1 MEQHNDFTTALKVH
15 LDGNA
20 DLWPSQSTAY
30 TTGSLDSAMLTIDTT
45 QLFHAANI
53 PIPATPATPTPM
65 DCQTT
70 PTVWEPTPPPPT
82 LPPALQE
89 GMGSEA
95 PDALSCDTAMNSPD
109 SDVQL
114 VGITVSN
121 IQHIPTSQQ
130 SLHEALVKAAEGMD
144 RGRPTTRLSVKTRA
158 IIADVAKR
166 PSGAE
171 PVVSAQ
177 PIRGVSRAQFRMRM
191 QDASRASAWSDASFE
206 SFDNDD
212 LEFFQE
218 AVPVPTDIPQFF
230 EDLEAAFQAPYI
242 LEAVDISG
250 IEVDGVAGTD
260 RHGVCYTADNK
271 DDLVELTEE
280 LRQELGREISSA
292 ASGYAEFY
300 LCDMIKLHKNSN
312 IPASVQDFND
322 SVGMVIAALD
332 AGVDADLPIKGLLP
346 SSWFRLAAGLLS
358 AMLRG
363 VLRSRDQK
371 SKGRVD
377 CDLVDHFRISQDLD
391 MPVTEGGR
399 IAVMA
404 RQLSDTFD
412 LYSRKDQPESV
423 EYLQR
428 IQKIT
433 QRYTRR
439 AVTQAAAQS
448 YQVSAADAVT
458 MRNIALEDRASRTL
472 QELQDDPNTKMIVE
486 QEVRRRMMKKLE
498 DECVEDIDEWRTV
511 YRKGLATALRA
522 EATGTDIPVLS
533 HSQIVREC
541 SGEIQAQVDK
551 KVEEIRLSIIQEEVE
566 KHLLLSETDNAKAS
580 IRRKY
585 YADIEKARQEARAE
599 VSSEKK
605 AWAVAYRD
613 SNHLEFLSAKAK
625 DLGYMLV
632 RLDADEE
639 REGHS
644 AKRGALEGKCSRSA
658 SRAEDVTP
666 CSVPVTPVTRPR
678 KLDGSITPTPVKKK
692 TKAKGKGRALV
703 IPKPLPSQHGVQA
716 VAGEESMDEDAPIPP
731 PLFLAT
737 SSAPSTPKT
746 AVPILPIS
754 VPINVRASQQPDGP
768 VRDPVLVPLPP
779 TIPPTPV
786 VTVADLPTAI
796 QGNAGVAP
804 IPESSRDSQEGVPPL
819 MDSPLRGVSSSMH
832 NPKNQMEVDA
842 GAQPPLAPSPTPT
855 DIPPPNA
862 PVKTSLPTVVVPA
875 LPSIP
880 LLPGLAELLSALQT
894 NITNA
899 FTSQISS
906 ITTRLDQHDAQI
918 KSLVSAP
925 RPSSVMSPT
934 PSITTAKPANYLPHS
949 KKGYYQVIRLGP
961 LVPPPI

>member
-20 DLWPSQSTAY
+20 DLWPSQTTAY
-30 TTGSLDSAMLTIDTT
+30 TTGSLDDAMLSIDTT
-45 QLFHAANI
+45 HLLNAANI
-53 PIPATPATPTPM
+53 PIPPTPV
-65 DCQTT
+65 DRQTT
-70 PTVWEPTPPPPT
+70 PTTWEPTPPPLT
-82 LPPALQE
+82 LPPTQQE
-89 GMGSEA
+89 GMGSKA
-95 PDALSCDTAMNSPD
+95 PDNLNCDTAMNSPD

-114 VGITVSN
+114 VGIKVGNSN
-121 IQHIPTSQQ
+121 DIPTSQQ
-130 SLHEALVKAAEGMD
+130 SLHEALTKAAESLE
-144 RGRPTTRLSVKTRA
+144 RGRPVTRLSAKTRSL
-158 IIADVAKR
+158 IADAAKG

-171 PVVSAQ
+171 QIVSAQ
-177 PIRGVSRAQFRMRM
+177 PIRSVSRAYARVRMR
-191 QDASRASAWSDASFE
+191 DASRASVWSDASFE
-206 SFDNDD
+206 SFDDDD
-212 LEFFQE
+212 LEFFRE

-230 EDLEAAFQAPYI
+230 EDLEAAFHAPY
-242 LEAVDISG
+242 LLGAVDISG
-250 IEVDGVAGTD
+250 IEVDGTKGTD
-260 RHGVCYTADNK
+260 RHGVCYTDDNK
-271 DDLVELTEE
+271 KDLIDLTDE

-300 LCDMIKLHKNSN
+300 LRDMIKLHKNSH

-332 AGVDADLPIKGLLP
+332 AGVDADVPIKGLLP

-377 CDLVDHFRISQDLD
+377 CDPVDHFHISQDLD
-391 MPVTEGGR
+391 MPATEGGR

-412 LYSRKDQPESV
+412 LYSRKDQPDSV

-439 AVTQAAAQS
+439 AVSKAAAQS
-448 YQVSAADAVT
+448 YQVSVADAVT
-458 MRNIALEDRASRTL
+458 MRNIALEDHASRML
-472 QELQDDPNTKMIVE
+472 QELQDDPSTRTTVE
-486 QEVRRRMMKKLE
+486 REVRRRMMVKLE
-498 DECVEDIDEWRTV
+498 EECLEDIDEWRTV
-511 YRKGLATALRA
+511 YRKGLAVALRA
-522 EATGTDIPVLS
+522 EATGTEIPVLS

-541 SGEIQAQVDK
+541 SGEIQAQVNK
-551 KVEEIRLSIIQEEVE
+551 KVEDIRLSIVQEEVE

-585 YADIEKARQEARAE
+585 YADIENARQEARAE

-632 RLDADEE
+632 RIDADEE
-639 REGHS
+639 REGRS
-644 AKRGALEGKCSRSA
+644 AKRGALEGKRSRSA

-692 TKAKGKGRALV
+692 KAGKGKGRALV
-703 IPKPLPSQHGVQA
+703 IPKPLPTQSGVQA
-716 VAGEESMDEDAPIPP
+716 VDGEDSMEEDAPIPP
-731 PLFLAT
+731 PLFLAD

-754 VPINVRASQQPDGP
+754 IPTNVRASQQPDGP

-786 VTVADLPTAI
+786 LAVVDHLPTAI
-796 QGNAGVAP
+796 QGSAGVAP
-804 IPESSRDSQEGVPPL
+804 NPESSNDSQGGVLPL
-819 MDSPLRGVSSSMH
+819 TDSPLRGVSSSMH
-832 NPKNQMEVDA
+832 NPMNQMEVDA
-842 GAQPPLAPSPTPT
+842 GAQPPLAPIPNPLDISPPV
-855 DIPPPNA
+855 A
-862 PVKTSLPTVVVPA
+862 PVKTSLPTVGHDLA

-880 LLPGLAELLSALQT
+880 LLPAAGS
-894 NITNA
+894 
-899 FTSQISS
+899 
-906 ITTRLDQHDAQI
+906 TRF
-918 KSLVSAP
+918 
-925 RPSSVMSPT
+925 
-934 PSITTAKPANYLPHS
+934 AN
-949 KKGYYQVIRLGP
+949 
-961 LVPPPI
+961 